1 MDEYIKREEAKRTIV
16 EAVDNG
22 LATTSADLA
31 EILDELP
38 AADVAP
44 VRHGRW
50 DGEGDGYAETE
61 DGEMALVY
69 DVWNCS
75 ECGYTID
82 EGIDAP
88 GLLPNYCPNCGAKMD
103 GGAP

>member
-1 MDEYIKREEAKRTIV
+1 MPEYIERENEYIEREAAKRTIV

-38 AADVAP
+38 TADVAP
-44 VRHGRW
+44 MRHGRW
-50 DGEGDGYAETE
+50 QTLTGDPTPRCTACHKEAVKLWHG
-61 DGEMALVY
+61 G
-69 DVWNCS
+69 W
-75 ECGYTID
+75 YTPD
-82 EGIDAP
+82 H
-88 GLLPNYCPNCGAKMD
+88 CPNCGAKMD